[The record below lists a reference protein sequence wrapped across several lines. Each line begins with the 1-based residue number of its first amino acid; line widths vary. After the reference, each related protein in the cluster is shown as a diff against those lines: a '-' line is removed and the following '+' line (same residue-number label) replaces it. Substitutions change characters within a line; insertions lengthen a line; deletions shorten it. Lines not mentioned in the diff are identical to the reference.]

1 MQRFQIFWHNL
12 QQDLKIFLYFT
23 ILFSVFRLIFIGIFN
38 TYLSD
43 CTMQDILLCQ
53 WYGFRLSLKT
63 AGMIA
68 LIGGV
73 LATLPQIGFMK
84 WASEIIRKIWSALMV
99 LIFTIAFFAR
109 IPYFEIF
116 NSGFNIMFINGVHD
130 DWGAILDTAI
140 NEYGLLWRLP
150 LAFLLTGILI
160 WLLLKFLNIK
170 TRPAKITNSRQL
182 FFAIVRV
189 VIVLPI
195 FFVFVRY
202 GGAFNYANSINFESA
217 ERLKSAFLNEAIL
230 DDGQAFY
237 RVYKTYKEQQKI
249 TDVNITAE
257 ELRKEITVLGG
268 NPQADNIEDA
278 FIRTVDEL
286 KLAHQ
291 PENVIVIL
299 GESYAL
305 WPMLPKYQ
313 PMGLTD
319 EALRMVNSDKSCTT
333 ALMLAHGSGT
343 MPAVNGFVTGLAE
356 AGITEES
363 MPESYKSQYATGLG
377 KIMKDAGY
385 RTVFWYGGMPSW
397 RDIKNYVLA
406 QNFDECYCASDFKY
420 SGGNSWGCPDKTLF
434 EQVYQYIEGHPAQKT
449 FHIILTTTNHPPY
462 TIDVGKEG
470 FDKNKVLQ
478 NLPDDIAADNEKII
492 ELGHIWYADM
502 AMGRF
507 VRSTEKL
514 KPDTLFVVTGD
525 HAERFTFSKDVDD
538 KTYSA
543 IPCIIY
549 GQGVQKGWL
558 PDDATGCA
566 MQILPTLAEMAGK
579 PNMQYS
585 SILQSLFNND
595 KAVFNHKFY
604 AWKDKMYDLNAK
616 APDDIKKRTDAAK
629 KITAWRVVKGNRIST
644 K

>member
-1 MQRFQIFWHNL
+1 MQRFQTFWHNL
-12 QQDLKIFLYFT
+12 QQDLKIFLYFI
-23 ILFSVFRLIFIGIFN
+23 ILFSVFRLAFMGIFN
-38 TYLSD
+38 TYLAS
-43 CTMQDILLCQ
+43 CPWQDIFLCL

-63 AGMIA
+63 AGFIA
-68 LIGGV
+68 IIGAAFATVPQLI
-73 LATLPQIGFMK
+73 LAK
-84 WASEIIRKIWSALMV
+84 WPAEVIRKFWGAIAV
-99 LIFTIAFFAR
+99 VVFTVAFFAR

-116 NSGFNIMFINGVHD
+116 NSGFNIMLINGAND
-130 DWGAILDTAI
+130 DWGAIVNTAV

-150 LAFLLTGILI
+150 LALAAAGLLV
-160 WLLLKFLNIK
+160 WMLLKLLKIK
-170 TRPAKITNSRQL
+170 TRPVQIAGRKKLWI
-182 FFAIVRV
+182 AVVRIA
-189 VIVLPI
+189 IVLPI
-195 FFVFVRY
+195 FFAFVRY
-202 GGAFNYANSINFESA
+202 GGAFDYAHSINWESA
-217 ERLKSAFLNEAIL
+217 ERLKSAFLNENIL
-230 DDGQAFY
+230 DDGQACY
-237 RVYKTYKEQQKI
+237 RVYKIWKEQQKL
-249 TDVNITAE
+249 TNVNISPE
-257 ELRKEITVLGG
+257 EIRKDIMLLDG
-268 NPQADNIEDA
+268 NPQADTIENA
-278 FIRTVDEL
+278 FKRQVAAP
-286 KLAHQ
+286 KLAKQ
-291 PENVIVIL
+291 PDNVILIL

-363 MPESYKSQYATGLG
+363 MPESYKTQYATGIG

-420 SGGNSWGCPDKTLF
+420 SGGNSWGCPDKILF
-434 EQVYQYIEGHPAQKT
+434 EHVYQYIEGHPAQKT

-549 GQGVQKGWL
+549 GQGVQKDWL
-558 PDDATGCA
+558 PYDATGCA
-566 MQILPTLAEMAGK
+566 MQILSTLAEIVGK

-585 SILQSLFNND
+585 GILPSLFNND
-595 KAVFNHKFY
+595 KPVFNHKFY
-604 AWKDKMYDLNAK
+604 TWKDKIYDLNAK
-616 APDDIKKRTDAAK
+616 APDDIKKRADAAK
-629 KITAWRVVKGNRIST
+629 KITAWRIIKGNNIR
-644 K
+644 

>member
-43 CTMQDILLCQ
+43 CTMQDIMLCM

-84 WASEIIRKIWSALMV
+84 WPSEIIRKIWSALMV

-116 NSGFNIMFINGVHD
+116 NSGFNIMLINGIHD

-150 LAFLLTGILI
+150 LAFLMTGILI

-170 TRPAKITNSRQL
+170 TRLAKIMNSRQL
-182 FFAIVRV
+182 FFAVVRV
-189 VIVLPI
+189 FIVLPI

-202 GGAFNYANSINFESA
+202 GGAFDYAHSINWESA
-217 ERLKSAFLNEAIL
+217 ERLPSAFLNENIL
-230 DDGQAFY
+230 DDGQALY
-237 RVYKTYKEQQKI
+237 RVHKIYKEQKKL
-249 TDVNITAE
+249 TEVKLTPE
-257 ELRKEITVLGG
+257 EIRKEIGILGG
-268 NPQADNIEDA
+268 NTQAGTIEDA
-278 FIRTVDEL
+278 FKHSVAVP
-286 KLAHQ
+286 KLAKQ
-291 PENVIVIL
+291 PDNVIVVL

-319 EALRMVNSDKSCTT
+319 EALRMLNSPNSCAT
-333 ALMLAHGSGT
+333 ALMLAHGTGT

-356 AGITEES
+356 AGITEETA
-363 MPESYKSQYATGLG
+363 PESYKTQYATGIG

-385 RTVFWYGGMPSW
+385 KTVFWYGGMPSW

-420 SGGNSWGCPDKTLF
+420 SGGNSWGCPDKVLF
-434 EQVYQYIEGHPAQKT
+434 DKVYEYIETYRNQKA
-449 FHIILTTTNHPPY
+449 FHIILTTSNHPPY
-462 TIDVGKEG
+462 TIDVVSEG
-470 FDKNKVLQ
+470 FDKKKVLQ
-478 NLPDDIAADNEKII
+478 NLPDDIANDDGII
-492 ELGHIWYADM
+492 NELGHIWYADM
-502 AMGRF
+502 AMGMF
-507 VRSTEKL
+507 VRKTEEL

-525 HAERFTFSKDVDD
+525 HAERFTFSKDVND
-538 KTYSA
+538 KTLSA

-549 GQGVQKGWL
+549 GQGVEKNWL
-558 PDDATGCA
+558 ANNATGCA
-566 MQILPTLAEMAGK
+566 MQILPTLAEIVGK

-585 SILQSLFNND
+585 SILKSLFTND
-595 KAVFNHKFY
+595 KPIFNHRFY
-604 AWKDKMYDLNAK
+604 AWDDKIYELNAN
-616 APDDIKKRTDAAK
+616 APDFIKDYANAAK
-629 KITAWRVVKGNRIST
+629 KITCWRVVNGNKIL

>member
-68 LIGGV
+68 LIGDV

-84 WASEIIRKIWSALMV
+84 WPSEIIRKIWSALMV

-116 NSGFNIMFINGVHD
+116 NSGFNIMLINGVHD

-150 LAFLLTGILI
+150 LAFLMTGILI

-182 FFAIVRV
+182 FFAVVRV
-189 VIVLPI
+189 IIVLPI

-230 DDGQAFY
+230 DDGQALY
-237 RVYKTYKEQQKI
+237 RVYKTYKRQHKI
-249 TDVNITAE
+249 TNVNINAE

-268 NPQADNIEDA
+268 NPQANSIEEA
-278 FIRTVDEL
+278 FIRTVGKP
-286 KLAHQ
+286 KLAYQ

-313 PMGLTD
+313 PMGLTN
-319 EALRMVNSDKSCTT
+319 ETMRMINSDKSCTT
-333 ALMLAHGSGT
+333 ALMLAHGTGT
-343 MPAVNGFVTGLAE
+343 MSAVNGFVTGLAE
-356 AGITEES
+356 AGLDAET
-363 MPESYKSQYATGLG
+363 MPESYKTKYGTGIG
-377 KIMKDAGY
+377 NIMKEAGY

-397 RDIKNYVLA
+397 RDIKNYVFA
-406 QNFDECYCASDFKY
+406 QNFDECYCASDFHY
-420 SGGNSWGCPDKTLF
+420 EGGNAWGCPDKTLF
-434 EQVYQYIEGHPAQKT
+434 NRVYEYIDAHPNQKT
-449 FHIILTTTNHPPY
+449 FHIILTTSNHPPY
-462 TIDVGKEG
+462 TIDLAAEG
-470 FDKNKVLQ
+470 FDKNKVLK
-478 NLPDDIAADNEKII
+478 NLPDNIACDENTIT
-492 ELGHIWYADM
+492 ELGHIWYEDK
-502 AMGRF
+502 AMGSF
-507 VRSTEKL
+507 VRQTEKI
-514 KPDTLFVVTGD
+514 KPDTLFIVTGD

-538 KTYSA
+538 KTYSS

-549 GQGVQKGWL
+549 GHGVQQDWL
-558 PDDATGCA
+558 PSNATGCA
-566 MQILPTLAEMAGK
+566 MQILPTLAEIAGQ

-585 SILQSLFNND
+585 SILPSLFAND
-595 KAVFNHKFY
+595 KPVFNHRFY
-604 AWKDKMYDLNAK
+604 AWDDKIYDLNAK
-616 APDDIKKRTDAAK
+616 APDIIKDRSDAAK
-629 KITAWRVVKGNRIST
+629 KITAWRIIRGSKID
-644 K
+644 

>member
-1 MQRFQIFWHNL
+1 MQRFQTFWHNL
-12 QQDLKIFLYFT
+12 QQDLKIFLYFI
-23 ILFSVFRLIFIGIFN
+23 ILFSVFRLAFMGIFN
-38 TYLSD
+38 TYLAF
-43 CTMQDILLCQ
+43 CPWQDIFLCL

-63 AGMIA
+63 AGFIA
-68 LIGGV
+68 IIGAAFATVPQLI
-73 LATLPQIGFMK
+73 LAK
-84 WASEIIRKIWSALMV
+84 WPAEVIRKFWGAIAV
-99 LIFTIAFFAR
+99 VVFTVAFFAR

-116 NSGFNIMFINGVHD
+116 NSGFNIMLINGAND
-130 DWGAILDTAI
+130 DWGAIVNTAV

-150 LAFLLTGILI
+150 LALAAAGLLV
-160 WLLLKFLNIK
+160 WLLLKLLKIK
-170 TRPAKITNSRQL
+170 TRPAQIAGRKKLWI
-182 FFAIVRV
+182 AVVRI

-202 GGAFNYANSINFESA
+202 GGAFDYAHSINWESA
-217 ERLKSAFLNEAIL
+217 ERLKSVFLNENIL
-230 DDGQAFY
+230 DDGQACY
-237 RVYKTYKEQQKI
+237 RVYKIWKEQQKL
-249 TDVNITAE
+249 TNVNISPE
-257 ELRKEITVLGG
+257 EIRKDIMLLDG
-268 NPQADNIEDA
+268 NPQADTIENA
-278 FIRTVDEL
+278 FKRQVTAP
-286 KLAHQ
+286 KLAKQ
-291 PENVIVIL
+291 PDNVIVIL

-319 EALRMVNSDKSCTT
+319 EALRMANSENSCST

-356 AGITEES
+356 AGMTEETA
-363 MPESYKSQYATGLG
+363 PESYKSQYGTGIG

-385 RTVFWYGGMPSW
+385 TTVFWYGGMPSW

-449 FHIILTTTNHPPY
+449 FHIILTTSNHPPY
-462 TIDVGKEG
+462 TIDVAAEG

-478 NLPDDIAADNEKII
+478 NLPDDISSDKETIN

-502 AMGRF
+502 AMGSF
-507 VRSTEKL
+507 VRQTEKL
-514 KPDTLFVVTGD
+514 RPDTLFVVTGD

-549 GQGVQKGWL
+549 GKGVQKNWL
-558 PDDATGCA
+558 PANATGCA
-566 MQILPTLAEMAGK
+566 MQIMPTLAEIVGN
-579 PNMQYS
+579 PDMQYS
-585 SILQSLFNND
+585 SILSGLFVND
-595 KAVFNHKFY
+595 KPVFNHRFY
-604 AWKDKMYDLNAK
+604 AWDNKIFDLNSK
-616 APDDIKKRTDAAK
+616 TPDDIKDRADAAK
-629 KITAWRVVKGNRIST
+629 KITAWRVVKGNTIE
-644 K
+644 

>member
-1 MQRFQIFWHNL
+1 MQRFQTFWHNL
-12 QQDLKIFLYFT
+12 QQDLKIFLYFI
-23 ILFSVFRLIFIGIFN
+23 ILFSVFRLAFMGIFN
-38 TYLSD
+38 TYLAF
-43 CTMQDILLCQ
+43 CPWQDIFLCL

-63 AGMIA
+63 AGFIA
-68 LIGGV
+68 IIGAAFATVPQLI
-73 LATLPQIGFMK
+73 LAK
-84 WASEIIRKIWSALMV
+84 WPAEVIRKFWGAIAV
-99 LIFTIAFFAR
+99 VVFTVAFFAR

-116 NSGFNIMFINGVHD
+116 NSGFNIMLINGAND
-130 DWGAILDTAI
+130 DWGAIVNTAV

-150 LAFLLTGILI
+150 LALAAAGLLV
-160 WLLLKFLNIK
+160 WLLLKLLKIK
-170 TRPAKITNSRQL
+170 TRPAQIAGRKKLWI
-182 FFAIVRV
+182 AVVRI

-202 GGAFNYANSINFESA
+202 GGAFDYAHSINWESA
-217 ERLKSAFLNEAIL
+217 ERLKSVFLNENIL
-230 DDGQAFY
+230 DDGQACY
-237 RVYKTYKEQQKI
+237 RVYKIWKEQQKL
-249 TDVNITAE
+249 TNVNISPE
-257 ELRKEITVLGG
+257 EIRKDIMLLDG
-268 NPQADNIEDA
+268 NPQADTIENA
-278 FIRTVDEL
+278 FKRQVTAP
-286 KLAHQ
+286 KLAKQ
-291 PENVIVIL
+291 PDNVIVIL

-319 EALRMVNSDKSCTT
+319 EALRMANSENSCST

-356 AGITEES
+356 AGMTEETA
-363 MPESYKSQYATGLG
+363 PESYKSQYGTGIG

-385 RTVFWYGGMPSW
+385 TTVFWYGGMPSW

-449 FHIILTTTNHPPY
+449 FHIILTTSNHPPY
-462 TIDVGKEG
+462 TIDVAAEG

-478 NLPDDIAADNEKII
+478 NLPDDISSDKETIN

-502 AMGRF
+502 AMGSF
-507 VRSTEKL
+507 VRQTEKL
-514 KPDTLFVVTGD
+514 RPDTLFVVTGD

-549 GQGVQKGWL
+549 GKGVQKNWL
-558 PDDATGCA
+558 PANATGCA
-566 MQILPTLAEMAGK
+566 MQIMPTLAEIVGN
-579 PNMQYS
+579 PDMQYS
-585 SILQSLFNND
+585 SILPGLFVND
-595 KAVFNHKFY
+595 KPVFNHRFY
-604 AWKDKMYDLNAK
+604 AWDNKIFDLNSK
-616 APDDIKKRTDAAK
+616 TPDDIKDRADAAK
-629 KITAWRVVKGNRIST
+629 KITAWRVVKGNTIE
-644 K
+644 

>member
-1 MQRFQIFWHNL
+1 MQRFQTFWHNL
-12 QQDLKIFLYFT
+12 QQDLKIFLYFI
-23 ILFSVFRLIFIGIFN
+23 ILFSVFRLAFMGIFN
-38 TYLSD
+38 TYLAS
-43 CTMQDILLCQ
+43 CPWQDIFLCL

-63 AGMIA
+63 AGFIA
-68 LIGGV
+68 IIGAAFATVPQLI
-73 LATLPQIGFMK
+73 LAK
-84 WASEIIRKIWSALMV
+84 WPAEVIRKFWGAIAV
-99 LIFTIAFFAR
+99 VVFTVAFFAR

-116 NSGFNIMFINGVHD
+116 NSGFNIMLINGAND
-130 DWGAILDTAI
+130 DWGAIVNTAV

-150 LAFLLTGILI
+150 LALAAAGLLV
-160 WLLLKFLNIK
+160 WMLLKLLKIK
-170 TRPAKITNSRQL
+170 TRPVQIAGRKKLWI
-182 FFAIVRV
+182 AVVRIA
-189 VIVLPI
+189 IVLPI
-195 FFVFVRY
+195 FFAFVRY
-202 GGAFNYANSINFESA
+202 GGAFDYAHSINWESA
-217 ERLKSAFLNEAIL
+217 ERLKSAFLNENIL
-230 DDGQAFY
+230 DDGQACY
-237 RVYKTYKEQQKI
+237 RVYKIWKEQQKL
-249 TDVNITAE
+249 TNVNISPE
-257 ELRKEITVLGG
+257 EIRKDIMLLDG
-268 NPQADNIEDA
+268 NPQADTIENA
-278 FIRTVDEL
+278 FKRQVAAP
-286 KLAHQ
+286 KLAKQ
-291 PENVIVIL
+291 PDNVILIL

-313 PMGLTD
+313 PMGLAD
-319 EALRMVNSDKSCTT
+319 EALRMANSENSCST

-356 AGITEES
+356 AGMTEETA
-363 MPESYKSQYATGLG
+363 PESYKSQYGTGIG

-385 RTVFWYGGMPSW
+385 TTVFWYGGMPSW

-420 SGGNSWGCPDKTLF
+420 SGGNAWGCPDKTLF

-502 AMGRF
+502 AMGSF

-566 MQILPTLAEMAGK
+566 MQILPTLAEIAGR
-579 PNMQYS
+579 PNMQYR
-585 SILQSLFNND
+585 SILPGLFTND
-595 KAVFNHKFY
+595 KPVFNHKFY
-604 AWKDKMYDLNAK
+604 AWDDKIYDLNAK
-616 APDDIKKRTDAAK
+616 APDDIKNYADAAK
-629 KITAWRVVKGNRIST
+629 KITAWRVVKGNGI

>member
-43 CTMQDILLCQ
+43 CTMQDIMLCM

-84 WASEIIRKIWSALMV
+84 WPSEIIRKIWSALIV

-116 NSGFNIMFINGVHD
+116 NSGFNIMLINGIHD

-150 LAFLLTGILI
+150 LAFLMTGILI

-182 FFAIVRV
+182 FFAVVRV
-189 VIVLPI
+189 FIVLPI

-202 GGAFNYANSINFESA
+202 GGAFDYAHSINWESA
-217 ERLKSAFLNEAIL
+217 ERLPSAFLNENIL
-230 DDGQAFY
+230 DDGQALY
-237 RVYKTYKEQQKI
+237 RVHKIYKEQKKL
-249 TDVNITAE
+249 TEVKLTPE
-257 ELRKEITVLGG
+257 EIRKEIGILGG
-268 NPQADNIEDA
+268 NTQAGTIEDA
-278 FIRTVDEL
+278 FKHSVAVP
-286 KLAHQ
+286 KLAKQ
-291 PENVIVIL
+291 PDNVIVVL

-313 PMGLTD
+313 PMGLTN
-319 EALRMVNSDKSCTT
+319 EALRMLNSPNSCAT
-333 ALMLAHGSGT
+333 ALMLAHGTGT

-356 AGITEES
+356 AGITEETA
-363 MPESYKSQYATGLG
+363 PESYKTQYATGIG

-385 RTVFWYGGMPSW
+385 KTVFWYGGMPSW

-434 EQVYQYIEGHPAQKT
+434 DKVYEYIGAHPNQKT
-449 FHIILTTTNHPPY
+449 FHIILTTSNHPPY
-462 TIDVGKEG
+462 TIDVAAEG

-478 NLPDDIAADNEKII
+478 NLPDDIAGDKETIN

-502 AMGRF
+502 AMGSF
-507 VRSTEKL
+507 VRQTEKI

-538 KTYSA
+538 KTLSA

-549 GQGVQKGWL
+549 GQGVQKDWL
-558 PDDATGCA
+558 PSNATGCA
-566 MQILPTLAEMAGK
+566 MQILPTLAEIAGK
-579 PNMQYS
+579 PAMQYS
-585 SILQSLFNND
+585 SILPSLFAND
-595 KAVFNHKFY
+595 KPVFNHRFY
-604 AWKDKMYDLNAK
+604 AWKDKIYDLNAK
-616 APDDIKKRTDAAK
+616 TPDSIKDRADAAK
-629 KITAWRVVKGNRIST
+629 KVTAWRVISGNGIL

>member
-43 CTMQDILLCQ
+43 CTMQDIMLCM

-84 WASEIIRKIWSALMV
+84 WPSEIIRKIWSALMV

-116 NSGFNIMFINGVHD
+116 NSGFNIMLINGIHD

-150 LAFLLTGILI
+150 LAFLMTGILI

-182 FFAIVRV
+182 FFAVVRV
-189 VIVLPI
+189 FIVLPI

-202 GGAFNYANSINFESA
+202 GGAFDYAHSINWESA
-217 ERLKSAFLNEAIL
+217 ERLPSAFLNENIL
-230 DDGQAFY
+230 DDGQALY
-237 RVYKTYKEQQKI
+237 RVHKIYKEQKKL
-249 TDVNITAE
+249 TEVKLTPE
-257 ELRKEITVLGG
+257 EIRKDIGILGG
-268 NPQADNIEDA
+268 NTQAGTIEDA
-278 FIRTVDEL
+278 FKHSVAIP
-286 KLAHQ
+286 KLAKQ
-291 PENVIVIL
+291 PDNVILVL

-313 PMGLTD
+313 SMGLTD

-343 MPAVNGFVTGLAE
+343 MPAVNGFVSGLAE

-363 MPESYKSQYATGLG
+363 MPESYK
-377 KIMKDAGY
+377 
-385 RTVFWYGGMPSW
+385 
-397 RDIKNYVLA
+397 
-406 QNFDECYCASDFKY
+406 
-420 SGGNSWGCPDKTLF
+420 
-434 EQVYQYIEGHPAQKT
+434 
-449 FHIILTTTNHPPY
+449 TNM
-462 TIDVGKEG
+462 
-470 FDKNKVLQ
+470 
-478 NLPDDIAADNEKII
+478 LP
-492 ELGHIWYADM
+492 
-502 AMGRF
+502 
-507 VRSTEKL
+507 V
-514 KPDTLFVVTGD
+514 
-525 HAERFTFSKDVDD
+525 
-538 KTYSA
+538 
-543 IPCIIY
+543 
-549 GQGVQKGWL
+549 
-558 PDDATGCA
+558 
-566 MQILPTLAEMAGK
+566 
-579 PNMQYS
+579 
-585 SILQSLFNND
+585 
-595 KAVFNHKFY
+595 
-604 AWKDKMYDLNAK
+604 
-616 APDDIKKRTDAAK
+616 
-629 KITAWRVVKGNRIST
+629 
-644 K
+644 